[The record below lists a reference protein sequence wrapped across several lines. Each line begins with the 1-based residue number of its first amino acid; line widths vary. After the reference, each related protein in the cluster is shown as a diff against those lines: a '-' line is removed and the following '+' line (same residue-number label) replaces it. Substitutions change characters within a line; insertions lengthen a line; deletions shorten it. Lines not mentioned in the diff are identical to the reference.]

1 MLTHKNTNIKILNTT
16 VMVVLRRQKLK
27 HPTPERSATERGIE
41 GSEGCSG
48 AREKRNRRAEKESSG
63 RTEREIRRDRR
74 RDTRKGDET
83 ERGRDEIGREREG
96 EKVKLWVWVR
106 ERRGR

>member
-48 AREKRNRRAEKESSG
+48 AREKSMS
-63 RTEREIRRDRR
+63 
-74 RDTRKGDET
+74 
-83 ERGRDEIGREREG
+83 REG
-96 EKVKLWVWVR
+96 VPAGQR
-106 ERRGR
+106 EGNPTR